1 MSCGKESVMKQM
13 VVLAAMVLLGI
24 AIGTIVLNF
33 SEQADSM
40 GDYVGSRIENLV
52 DEFDSASGS

>member
-1 MSCGKESVMKQM
+1 MKQM